1 MTCPEISKHIS
12 GTDRRFWNTAD
23 PGGLSYPFN
32 PLFTLHLHLKNF
44 SKIFS
49 AHSSLG
55 GGPLTRP
62 YVKFEGWTAGST
74 QRQIT
79 ERS

>member
-44 SKIFS
+44 SKIFQ
-49 AHSSLG
+49 
-55 GGPLTRP
+55 LTP
-62 YVKFEGWTAGST
+62 V
-74 QRQIT
+74 
-79 ERS
+79 

>member
-1 MTCPEISKHIS
+1 MFLGYAELHNLLLLA
-12 GTDRRFWNTAD
+12 F
-23 PGGLSYPFN
+23 YPSS
-32 PLFTLHLHLKNF
+32 PSQKLFKN
-44 SKIFS
+44 FS

-79 ERS
+79 ERG